1 MMDLTHE
8 QTTTHLETQI
18 QCACVG
24 RGHLSATQW
33 LVHAVVGDL
42 GHGRI
47 KEQRQVDTG
56 NKEHHKAV
64 EGDLPQ
70 QE

>member
-1 MMDLTHE
+1 M
-8 QTTTHLETQI
+8 
-18 QCACVG
+18 
-24 RGHLSATQW
+24 SAAQW

-56 NKEHHKAV
+56 NKEHRKAV

>member
-1 MMDLTHE
+1 MMNLPHE
-8 QTTTHLETQI
+8 QTTAHLETQI

-24 RGHLSATQW
+24 RRHMSAAQW

-47 KEQRQVDTG
+47 EEQRQVDTG
-56 NKEHHKAV
+56 NKKHRKAV